1 MTVERAIKILAMENR
16 KRRKDPKDVIEAR
29 RMGIEALKL
38 QGLISIWLCIE
49 EPTEEGAVENE
60 TD

>member
-16 KRRKDPKDVIEAR
+16 KGRKDPKEVIEAR

-38 QGLISIWLCIE
+38 QGLISIWLGID
-49 EPTEEGAVENE
+49 EPPEEGDAGNGR
-60 TD
+60 